1 MLEILNTVV
10 YVIAIAS
17 VISSITPTKK
27 DDVFMAKVMKYV
39 DMLSLN
45 IGAVR
50 TRLRQ
55 EEQK

>member
-17 VISSITPTKK
+17 VISSLTPTKK

-45 IGAVR
+45 IGAVK
-50 TRLRQ
+50 TRLGQQ
-55 EEQK
+55 EKK